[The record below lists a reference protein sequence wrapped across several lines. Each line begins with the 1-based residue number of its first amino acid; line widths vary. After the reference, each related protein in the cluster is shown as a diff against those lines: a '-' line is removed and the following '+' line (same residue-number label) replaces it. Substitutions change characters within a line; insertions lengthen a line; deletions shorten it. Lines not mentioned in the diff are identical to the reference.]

1 MMRDALRR
9 WWQQSSHYDW
19 LSGYLA
25 ARGLRGATRALMA
38 FIAASLVVCLLG
50 LLSSTDGPIGTVP
63 IAMTWLAVA
72 GGVAGAILWSLRWPT
87 QGQSV
92 AFALI
97 TNASIALAC
106 LAFPQPLPAVVGCI
120 AFATIGAYIA
130 FFHSTGLVLY
140 NFAVAAVV
148 VTSGAA
154 RMAAAGH
161 PVLAA
166 VDWWLIIQVNI
177 ALPLAIQ
184 TMVRA
189 LGADLLRAERD
200 SLTGLLNRRTFYHQ
214 TFRLI
219 EMGRSVDAYL
229 VVALI
234 DLDKFKAVNDRYG
247 HAAGD
252 EALVHVAAA
261 IGRAAGDKAVVARS
275 GGEEFLVA
283 ATAGSSECSELAQR
297 LCTAIAESPAGV
309 TASVGTTAVRL
320 RDTGGEDKLVVDRL
334 VATADWAM
342 YRAKRAGGNGFRHQ
356 DTHPADRRPPD
367 LGEGASQSIA

>member
-1 MMRDALRR
+1 MRDALRR
-9 WWQQSSHYDW
+9 WWQQSTHYDW

-25 ARGLRGATRALMA
+25 AHGMRGATRALMA
-38 FIAASLVVCLLG
+38 FLAASMVACLLG
-50 LLSSTDGPIGTVP
+50 LLGSIDGPVGPVP
-63 IAMTWLAVA
+63 ITMTWLAVA
-72 GGVAGAILWSLRWPT
+72 GGIGCAVLWSLRWPT
-87 QGQSV
+87 QRQSV
-92 AFALI
+92 VFALV

-106 LAFPQPLPAVVGCI
+106 LAYPRPMPAVIGCI
-120 AFATIGAYIA
+120 AFATIGAYVA
-130 FFHSTGLVLY
+130 FFHGTGLVLY

-148 VTSGAA
+148 ASIGAA
-154 RMAAAGH
+154 RMSAEGH
-161 PVLAA
+161 TVLAA

-184 TMVRA
+184 IMVRA
-189 LGADLLRAERD
+189 LGMDLIRAERD
-200 SLTGLLNRRTFYHQ
+200 PLTGLLNRRTFHQ
-214 TFRLI
+214 ETAGLI
-219 EMGRSVDAYL
+219 QTGRAAGSHL

-234 DLDKFKAVNDRYG
+234 DLDKFKSVNDRYG

-261 IGRAAGDKAVVARS
+261 IAQAAGDTAVVARS

-283 ATAGSSECSELAQR
+283 TTSPTADCHELANR

-320 RDTGGEDKLVVDRL
+320 ADTDDDDKPLVDRL

-342 YRAKRAGGNGFRHQ
+342 YRAKRAGGNGVRHQ
-356 DTHPADRRPPD
+356 DTGPIGQRPPQR
-367 LGEGASQSIA
+367 GGGVSQSA

>member
-1 MMRDALRR
+1 MVRDALRR
-9 WWQQSSHYDW
+9 WWRQSTHYEW

-25 ARGLRGATRALMA
+25 ERGMRGATRALMA

-50 LLSSTDGPIGTVP
+50 LLASSDGPVGTVP
-63 IAMTWLAVA
+63 IVMTWLAVA
-72 GGVAGAILWSLRWPT
+72 GGVAGSVLWSLRWPT

-97 TNASIALAC
+97 TNVSIALAC

-120 AFATIGAYIA
+120 AFATIGAYVA
-130 FFHSTGLVLY
+130 FFHSTWLVLY

-148 VTSGAA
+148 ASIGAV

-161 PVLAA
+161 PVLAV

-184 TMVRA
+184 IMVRA
-189 LGADLLRAERD
+189 LGTDLLRAEQD
-200 SLTGLLNRRTFYHQ
+200 PLTGLLNRRTFHLQ
-214 TFRLI
+214 TSRLI
-219 EMGRSVDAYL
+219 ETGCGADAYL

-234 DLDKFKAVNDRYG
+234 DLDKFKSVNDRYG

-252 EALVHVAAA
+252 EALVHVAEA
-261 IGRAAGDKAVVARS
+261 IAEAAGDRAVVARS

-283 ATAGSSECSELAQR
+283 AISASPDGSELAQR
-297 LCTAIAESPAGV
+297 LCTAIAKSRAGV
-309 TASVGTTAVRL
+309 TASVGTTSVRL
-320 RDTGGEDKLVVDRL
+320 RHADFDHKPFVDRL
-334 VATADWAM
+334 VETADWAM

-356 DTHPADRRPPD
+356 GAGALGRQRPQRGGD
-367 LGEGASQSIA
+367 VSQTA

>member
-1 MMRDALRR
+1 
-9 WWQQSSHYDW
+9 
-19 LSGYLA
+19 
-25 ARGLRGATRALMA
+25 MA

-50 LLSSTDGPIGTVP
+50 LLASTDGPIGTVP
-63 IAMTWLAVA
+63 IATTWLAVA
-72 GGVAGAILWSLRWPT
+72 GGVAGTILWSLRWPT

-92 AFALI
+92 AFALV

-120 AFATIGAYIA
+120 AFATIGAYVA

-148 VTSGAA
+148 ATIGAA
-154 RMAAAGH
+154 RMAASGH

-166 VDWWLIIQVNI
+166 VDWWLIVQVNI

-184 TMVRA
+184 IMVRA
-189 LGADLLRAERD
+189 LGTDLLRAERD
-200 SLTGLLNRRTFYHQ
+200 PLTGLLNRRTFYHQ
-214 TFRLI
+214 TSRLI
-219 EMGRSVDAYL
+219 ETGRGADAYL

-234 DLDKFKAVNDRYG
+234 DLDEFKAVNDRYG

-261 IGRAAGDKAVVARS
+261 IDQAAGDKAVVARS

-283 ATAGSSECSELAQR
+283 VSSASPDCSELAHR
-297 LCTAIAESPAGV
+297 LCAAIAESQAGV
-309 TASVGTTAVRL
+309 TASVGTTAVLL
-320 RDTGGEDKLVVDRL
+320 RDTGGEDKLLVDRL

-342 YRAKRAGGNGFRHQ
+342 YRAKRAGGNGFRHH
-356 DTHPADRRPPD
+356 DTHPIGRHRPD
-367 LGEGASQSIA
+367 HDDGVSQTA

>member
-1 MMRDALRR
+1 MVRDALRR

-25 ARGLRGATRALMA
+25 ARGMRGATRALMA

-50 LLSSTDGPIGTVP
+50 LLASIDGPVGTVP

-72 GGVAGAILWSLRWPT
+72 GGVAGAILWSLRFPT
-87 QGQSV
+87 QWQSV
-92 AFALI
+92 TFALV

-106 LAFPQPLPAVVGCI
+106 LAYPRPLPSVIGCI

-148 VTSGAA
+148 ATIGVT
-154 RMAAAGH
+154 RMAAEGH
-161 PVLAA
+161 PMLAA
-166 VDWWLIIQVNI
+166 VDWWLVMQVNI

-184 TMVRA
+184 IMVRA

-200 SLTGLLNRRTFYHQ
+200 PLTGLLNRRTFYHQ
-214 TFRLI
+214 TSRLI
-219 EMGRSVDAYL
+219 ETGRGVDAYL

-252 EALVHVAAA
+252 EALVHAARAIGVAA
-261 IGRAAGDKAVVARS
+261 GNHAVVARS

-283 ATAGSSECSELAQR
+283 TVSSTPDCSELADR
-297 LCTAIAESPAGV
+297 ICTSVAESPARV

-320 RDTGGEDKLVVDRL
+320 RDTGGEEKLVVDRL

-356 DTHPADRRPPD
+356 DTHPIGRQRPERGGD
-367 LGEGASQSIA
+367 VSQTA

>member
-1 MMRDALRR
+1 MVRDALRR
-9 WWQQSSHYDW
+9 WWQHSSHYDW

-25 ARGLRGATRALMA
+25 ARGMRGATRALMA
-38 FIAASLVVCLLG
+38 FIAASLVACLLG
-50 LLSSTDGPIGTVP
+50 LLATIDGPVGTVP
-63 IAMTWLAVA
+63 IVMTWLAIA
-72 GGVAGAILWSLRWPT
+72 GGVAGAILWSVRFPT

-92 AFALI
+92 AFALV

-106 LAFPQPLPAVVGCI
+106 LAFPQPLPSVVGCV
-120 AFATIGAYIA
+120 AFATIGAYVA

-148 VTSGAA
+148 ATIGAA
-154 RMAAAGH
+154 RMAATGH

-166 VDWWLIIQVNI
+166 VDWWLIVQVNI

-189 LGADLLRAERD
+189 LGTDLLRAERD
-200 SLTGLLNRRTFYHQ
+200 PLTGLLNRRTFH
-214 TFRLI
+214 RSASNLI
-219 EMGRSVDAYL
+219 GSGRTADAHL

-234 DLDKFKAVNDRYG
+234 DLDKFKSVNDRYG

-252 EALVHVAAA
+252 EALVHAARAIGVAA
-261 IGRAAGDKAVVARS
+261 GNHAVVARS

-283 ATAGSSECSELAQR
+283 TVSSTPDCSELAQR
-297 LCTAIAESPAGV
+297 ICTSVAESPARV

-320 RDTGGEDKLVVDRL
+320 RDTEGEDKSLIDRL

-356 DTHPADRRPPD
+356 DTHPISRPRPDRGGGVSRT
-367 LGEGASQSIA
+367 A

>member
-1 MMRDALRR
+1 MVGDALKR
-9 WWQQSSHYDW
+9 WWQQFAHYEW

-25 ARGLRGATRALMA
+25 DRGMRGATRALMA
-38 FIAASLVVCLLG
+38 FIAASLVVCLLA
-50 LLSSTDGPIGTVP
+50 LLASSDGPTGTGQIV
-63 IAMTWLAVA
+63 MTWLAVS
-72 GGVAGAILWSLRWPT
+72 GGIAGAALWIARWPT
-87 QGQSV
+87 RRESV
-92 AFALI
+92 AFAVI

-106 LAFPQPLPAVVGCI
+106 LAYPLPMAAVIGCI

-130 FFHSTGLVLY
+130 FFHTTGFVLY

-148 VTSGAA
+148 ATIGAS

-184 TMVRA
+184 ILVRA
-189 LGADLLRAERD
+189 LGADLIRAERD
-200 SLTGLLNRRTFYHQ
+200 PLTGLLNRRTFH
-214 TFRLI
+214 RSASNLI
-219 EMGRSVDAYL
+219 GSGRTADAHL

-252 EALVHVAAA
+252 EALVHAARAIGVAA
-261 IGRAAGDKAVVARS
+261 GNHAVVARS

-283 ATAGSSECSELAQR
+283 TVSSTPDCRELAQR
-297 LCTAIAESPAGV
+297 ICTAVAESPARV

-320 RDTGGEDKLVVDRL
+320 RDTEGEDKLLVDRL
-334 VATADWAM
+334 VGTADWAM
-342 YRAKRAGGNGFRHQ
+342 YRAKRAGGNCFRHQ
-356 DTHPADRRPPD
+356 DTDPIGRRRPD
-367 LGEGASQSIA
+367 HNGGVGQTA